1 MVGDEQ
7 GVGRRG
13 TSGSFYDSSQVN
25 DVCVCV
31 SFISYNSH
39 HKSWAQ
45 GGRIALAP
53 KAPTRGQKTGSGI
66 GAEHP

>member
-39 HKSWAQ
+39 HKS
-45 GGRIALAP
+45 
-53 KAPTRGQKTGSGI
+53 
-66 GAEHP
+66 